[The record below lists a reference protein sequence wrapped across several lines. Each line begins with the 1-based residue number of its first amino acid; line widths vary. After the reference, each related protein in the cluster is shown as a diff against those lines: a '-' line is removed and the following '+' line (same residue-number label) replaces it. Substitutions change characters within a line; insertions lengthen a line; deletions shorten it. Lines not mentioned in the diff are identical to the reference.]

1 MDAAELKA
9 RTRSFALRVLKLS
22 QALPKTRSA
31 DVVARQMFRSATSV
45 AANYRAACPARSRA
59 EFVAKLGIVQEE
71 ADETLFWIEFADEA
85 GWIKTAR
92 IEGLLKGCNEMLAI
106 VVASRKTAKSTR
118 RHGRGN
124 RQ

>member
-106 VVASRKTAKSTR
+106 VVASRKTAKSSAKR
-118 RHGRGN
+118 RARGK
-124 RQ
+124 